1 MAPFVNS
8 GLQYNE
14 SWYIKCLTLFLA
26 LKRCLIKIFSF
37 LSFLSPLFL
46 SSLSLSLWKWLK
58 FSTEAYGTTFM
69 MHIHFIFHHYPCL
82 SHSYFLDEDGWSYTL
97 NSWDRSLIRIFPQRT
112 WEPLRKQLKFYHQS
126 VHSGITQTWARI
138 QAHLPYSRVSE
149 VCSSEVLKNLR
160 FLRLSQF
167 KF

>member
-1 MAPFVNS
+1 MFNKIV
-8 GLQYNE
+8 
-14 SWYIKCLTLFLA
+14 LFP
-26 LKRCLIKIFSF
+26 F
-37 LSFLSPLFL
+37 LSL
-46 SSLSLSLWKWLK
+46 SSLPFFPSTFTLEMTKVFSWGLWN
-58 FSTEAYGTTFM
+58 
-69 MHIHFIFHHYPCL
+69 HFYDAHSFYFHHYPCL

-160 FLRLSQF
+160 FLRLSQC

>member
-8 GLQYNE
+8 GLQCNE
-14 SWYIKCLTLFLA
+14 SWYIKCLALFLA

-46 SSLSLSLWKWLK
+46 SSLALSLWKWLK

-69 MHIHFIFHHYPCL
+69 MHIHVIFHHYPYL
-82 SHSYFLDEDGWSYTL
+82 IHGWSYTL
-97 NSWDRSLIRIFPQRT
+97 NSWDRSLIRVFPQRT

-149 VCSSEVLKNLR
+149 VYSSEVLKNLR